1 MTDIALHLLD
11 RNIEDEMRAS
21 YLDYSMSVIVG
32 RALPNAR
39 DGLKPVHRR
48 VLYAMFREGLHH
60 NRRFSK
66 CAGVVG
72 EVLKKYHP
80 HGDQSVYDALARM
93 AQPWNLRYP
102 LVDGQGNFGSVDGD
116 PPAAYRY
123 TECRLTH
130 IAESMLGD
138 IDKETVEFED
148 NFDGTTVEPLVLPTP
163 FPNLLVNGSE
173 GIAVGMATK
182 IPPHNLGEVIDAV
195 VALIDAPHL
204 TNLDL
209 MEFIPGPDFPTAGT
223 IFGLSGVRDA
233 YETGRGRIIVR
244 GQAEIE
250 LDERGDEFAIVI
262 TEIPYQVNKARLIEY
277 IADLVR
283 AKKIEGIRDLRDES
297 DRDGMRIVVE
307 LKRDA
312 IGQIVLNNLY
322 KQTALQGTFGV
333 INLSIVNGE
342 PRVLSLKET
351 LQQFILHRQ
360 EVVTRRSEYE
370 LGQAMA
376 RIHILEGLLIALD
389 QLDEVIATIRACAD
403 GETARIQLISKFGL
417 SELQA
422 RAILEMRLQ
431 RLTGLEQDKIRAEYA
446 EIKVTIDHLETLLAS
461 DELIFALIK
470 EELLEVRE
478 THADE
483 RRTRFIEASADVDF
497 EDLIAEE
504 DMAVM
509 LTHHGYMKRSAVA
522 EYRSQRR
529 GGKGLR
535 GIHTKEEDF
544 VENVWVASTH
554 DYLLIFTRKGKMYW
568 LKVYNLPLG
577 GRAARG
583 RPLVNLI
590 PVDPDDSV
598 AAVLRTRE
606 FDDERAIVISTRGGM
621 VKRTN
626 LKAYSH
632 VRSIGIIACNLREG
646 DEVLTARMLEQ
657 DQEIL
662 LCTRDGKAIRFPE
675 DEIREIGRVAAGVKG
690 ITLVGDDTVVGM
702 DIIEPGATLLTV
714 SENGFGK
721 RTDESE
727 YRTQHRGGI
736 GLINIKTQGRN
747 GPVVGTVQVEDDTE
761 VMLVT
766 DGGQVIRM
774 PVSGISVIGRNTQGV
789 TLFKLAEREKVVALA
804 RVTEPED
811 GDNGGDA
818 EPDEGDENGE
828 PDEGDGHTDAD
839 AGDAS
844 PEGDGD
850 GDDES
855 GDAQP

>member
-1 MTDIALHLLD
+1 MSDIALNLME
-11 RNIEDEMRAS
+11 RTIEDEMRSS

-48 VLYAMFREGLHH
+48 ILYAMFREGLLH
-60 NRRFSK
+60 NRRYSK

-80 HGDQSVYDALARM
+80 HGDQAVYDALARM
-93 AQPWNLRYP
+93 AQEWNLRYP
-102 LVDGQGNFGSVDGD
+102 LVDGQGNFGSIDGD

-138 IDKETVEFED
+138 IDKETVDFED
-148 NFDGTTVEPLVLPTP
+148 NFDGTTQEPLVLPTP

-182 IPPHNLGEVIDAV
+182 IPPHNLAEVVDGV
-195 VALIDAPHL
+195 VALIDQPHL
-204 TNLDL
+204 SNLDL
-209 MEFIPGPDFPTAGT
+209 MEYVPGPDFPTAGT
-223 IFGLSGVRDA
+223 IFGTAGVRDA

-244 GQAEIE
+244 GKAEIE
-250 LDERGDEFAIVI
+250 LDDRGDEHAIVI
-262 TEIPYQVNKARLIEY
+262 TEIPYQVNKARLIES
-277 IADLVR
+277 IADLVKT
-283 AKKIEGIRDLRDES
+283 KKIEGIRDLRDES
-297 DRDGMRIVVE
+297 DRQGMRIVVE

-312 IGQIVLNNLY
+312 VGQIVLNHLY
-322 KQTALQGTFGV
+322 KQTALQGTFGM
-333 INLSIVNGE
+333 INLSIVDGE

-351 LQQFILHRQ
+351 LQQFIYHRQ

-370 LGQAMA
+370 LGQARA
-376 RIHILEGLLIALD
+376 RAHILEGLLIALD
-389 QLDEVIATIRACAD
+389 HLDEVIATIRASAD
-403 GETARIQLISKFGL
+403 GETARTQLMSKFGL

-422 RAILEMRLQ
+422 RAILDMRLQ
-431 RLTGLEQDKIRAEYA
+431 RLTGLEQDKIRAEFA
-446 EIKVTIDHLETLLAS
+446 EVQATIERLVTLLSS
-461 DELIFALIK
+461 DANIYALIK
-470 EELLEVRE
+470 EELLEVRA
-478 THADE
+478 THADA
-483 RRTRFIEASADVDF
+483 RRTNVIEASADVDL

-504 DMAVM
+504 DMAVI
-509 LTHHGYMKRSAVA
+509 LTHQGYMKRSPVA
-522 EYRSQRR
+522 DYRSQRR

-535 GIHTKEEDF
+535 GIATKEEDF

-554 DYLLIFTRKGKMYW
+554 DYLLIFTRNGKMYW
-568 LKVYNLPLG
+568 LKVYQLPLG

-590 PVDPDDSV
+590 PIEPDDSV

-606 FDDERAIVISTRGGM
+606 FDDQRSIVIATRGGM

-626 LKAYSH
+626 LDAYSH
-632 VRSIGIIACNLREG
+632 VKSIGIIACNLRDG
-646 DEVLTARMLEQ
+646 DSVLTARMLEEG
-657 DQEIL
+657 QEIL

-690 ITLVGDDTVVGM
+690 ITLVGEDWVVGM
-702 DIIEPGATLLTV
+702 DIIAPGATLMTV
-714 SENGFGK
+714 CENGYGK
-721 RTDESE
+721 RTDEE
-727 YRTQHRGGI
+727 QYRTQHRGGI

-789 TLFKLAEREKVVALA
+789 TLIRLAEGEKVVALA
-804 RVTEPED
+804 RVTEP
-811 GDNGGDA
+811 A
-818 EPDEGDENGE
+818 NGE
-828 PDEGDGHTDAD
+828 VDAAADEAEQQASSAAPEEGEAPAPLTGALPPPDGEV
-839 AGDAS
+839 AGD
-844 PEGDGD
+844 DG
-850 GDDES
+850 GDDE
-855 GDAQP
+855 A